1 MLLALRL
8 SFVTS
13 ENQFKDQIDFWKNKY
28 EKAQTELESL
38 RSKFVENMSEFNN
51 KLTNVQQT
59 ISKLDKKSNDFPA
72 LNEKLS
78 YSEQLKKNKQNLT
91 CGVVNRVSKE
101 VTILLESTVSGKTI
115 DEQQLFE
122 MIHKEIPPNL
132 GKVFSVKLNKDK
144 DYVIRAKTE
153 DRGILENALK
163 NCLKSKSVNVEAT
176 YPSEVVSFGPIP
188 ANMSESQILKE
199 IHTELSNKFY

>member
-1 MLLALRL
+1 MLFALRL

-13 ENQFKDQIDFWKNKY
+13 ENQFKDQIDFWENKY

-51 KLTNVQQT
+51 KLTNVQQI

-91 CGVVNRVSKE
+91 CGVVNSHPK
-101 VTILLESTVSGKTI
+101 
-115 DEQQLFE
+115 
-122 MIHKEIPPNL
+122 
-132 GKVFSVKLNKDK
+132 
-144 DYVIRAKTE
+144 
-153 DRGILENALK
+153 
-163 NCLKSKSVNVEAT
+163 
-176 YPSEVVSFGPIP
+176 
-188 ANMSESQILKE
+188 
-199 IHTELSNKFY
+199 